1 MADTLD
7 PPTVPGLDVIDYA
20 QIAEQVAVGW
30 LRRYAAGGVQKATVS
45 AAVEAAGGIHAVA
58 WDLVVETALLAGKG
72 LHLLEEP
79 FLPVIAG
86 LVAPVLSGL
95 FGAEIDTSTFARK
108 LSKGG
113 GNEAARAIVNHFFKA
128 IEGPGGAEL
137 TPGTEGGARVASAAV
152 AASLESSFNALVPSM
167 LSHLFP
173 FDIGHFTE
181 IMELPEDIIRSL
193 GVGRLVRRA
202 IGPLVTVCASTPM
215 EWHVNKKYSPTLLST
230 GAAVQQIL
238 RGQGQADEWKEDLR
252 RQGYSEKRIAVLLNQ
267 ARKFFSPSDVRT
279 FYSRGE
285 WTGEQAEQHLRDQ
298 GYDSDTAHD
307 ALRLEG
313 LRRFEQLEG
322 QEAAVLVG
330 AYAARDIDR
339 PTFLSLLDTA
349 VTPASER
356 ALYTELADLRR
367 AVNVRRLSLAQVET
381 MVKSNVL
388 NFADYRAAAAREG
401 YPPDDVTALE
411 LQLRWEI
418 DKQHTIEDHRAALD
432 AERAAAKAAHD
443 AAAAER
449 RKQIDA
455 ERALARRGAEADL
468 ERAAIHGRIPIARV
482 VEVYRAHYDDDTVA
496 ILVDELEGARQ
507 AYLDEQAARDAAKQ
521 RGARRNL
528 DTGALDQA
536 FLRGHLTAPELRG
549 RLIAI
554 GFDAGD
560 AELLVA
566 TAVDQKADADALA
579 KKRAAADAAAKK
591 RQIDLGRFER
601 LVRKGARTM
610 GQYVTLLQSLDVDEA
625 AIPDFVAALELLID
639 EDAAARAEREKAA
652 ASPAPQGLTLEQ
664 FRRAV
669 VLGVKTLDQFSAYL
683 IDHRYTT
690 DAQEVLIAEL
700 AVDRD
705 DAELARRRRA
715 APVPGSATPGTT
727 LATIR
732 RAAQLG
738 IVSPGWYIERLRA
751 LGYSEDDLDLE
762 LELLLTEIAD
772 IQEARR
778 RRDAD
783 PPAGA
788 PAGLSLAELERAV
801 KAGVSTIEDYRA
813 RAVALG
819 KSPDEIAVLAAVVER
834 EVQTLSAA
842 RAAHDNLGLR
852 LAAAGD
858 DLKALDAGVK
868 DGSLSIV
875 DYLAELDA
883 RGVAADEA
891 QLVAAYVAF
900 TIGG

>member
-1 MADTLD
+1 
-7 PPTVPGLDVIDYA
+7 
-20 QIAEQVAVGW
+20 
-30 LRRYAAGGVQKATVS
+30 
-45 AAVEAAGGIHAVA
+45 
-58 WDLVVETALLAGKG
+58 
-72 LHLLEEP
+72 
-79 FLPVIAG
+79 
-86 LVAPVLSGL
+86 
-95 FGAEIDTSTFARK
+95 
-108 LSKGG
+108 
-113 GNEAARAIVNHFFKA
+113 
-128 IEGPGGAEL
+128 
-137 TPGTEGGARVASAAV
+137 
-152 AASLESSFNALVPSM
+152 
-167 LSHLFP
+167 
-173 FDIGHFTE
+173 
-181 IMELPEDIIRSL
+181 LPENIIKAL
-193 GVGRLVRRA
+193 GVSRLVRRA
-202 IGPLVTVCASTPM
+202 IGPLVTVCAATPM

-279 FYSRGE
+279 FYARGE

-313 LRRFEQLEG
+313 LKRFEQLEG

-349 VTPASER
+349 VTPAAER

-367 AVNVRRLSLAQVET
+367 AVNIRRLSLSQVET
-381 MVKSNVL
+381 MVKSNIL
-388 NFADYRAAAAREG
+388 NFRDYRAAAEREG
-401 YPPDDVTALE
+401 YPLDDVTALE

-418 DKQHTIEDHRAALD
+418 DKQHTIDEHRAALD
-432 AERAAAKAAHD
+432 AERAAEKAARTPRPPSVESRSTPSARSP
-443 AAAAER
+443 AAAPRRTWNGPRFTAE
-449 RKQIDA
+449 
-455 ERALARRGAEADL
+455 
-468 ERAAIHGRIPIARV
+468 IPIARV
-482 VEVYRAHYDDDTVA
+482 AEVYAAHYDDDTVG

-560 AELLVA
+560 ADLLVA

-591 RQIDLGRFER
+591 REIDLGRFER

-625 AIPDFVAALELLID
+625 AIPDFVAALQVLID

-652 ASPAPQGLTLEQ
+652 AAPAPQGLTLEQ

-683 IDHRYTT
+683 IDARYTT

-700 AVDRD
+700 RADLD

-738 IVSPGWYIERLRA
+738 IITPDAYIDRLRA
-751 LGYSEDDLDLE
+751 LGYSDDDLDLE

-772 IQEARR
+772 VQEARR
-778 RRDAD
+778 RREVE

-819 KSPDEIAVLAAVVER
+819 KSPEEIAVLAAVVER

-875 DYLAELDA
+875 DYLAELGA